1 MSASLSLLGGLSP
14 LAAQLGPDA
23 GVEGASEALAQWV
36 DVIQAPELELPLPLI
51 EMPAGQAQAPDQAEQ
66 APAVELLADP
76 QQWLLMM
83 LNQQAVNVQARDS
96 NATAAP
102 PLSSAR
108 VLTRLAAGAGV
119 MQGLNEPL
127 PLPDAPL
134 MPGRAKQAEGERM
147 ALSLDSH
154 VLTAGRG
161 GAPAPVMTAATA
173 VINALA
179 EGQGAGLSYAGL
191 SNAGAVSAEQVDA
204 TVIQPVLTGSTASSE
219 PVLERGLKLVA
230 PQARWGE
237 QMLNALRETVEIQVQ
252 QRFQQAT
259 IRLDPPELGSLEIFI
274 SHESGRLSVH
284 ISAAQT
290 DVARLLAHSS
300 ERMRQEL
307 VQQNLLHVDV
317 QVSSDSRGQSS
328 REQARQQ
335 HETAIAQA
343 MIIEEALMPD
353 SVPKGYGS
361 DVLVTV

>member
-1 MSASLSLLGGLSP
+1 MSASISLLGGFSQP
-14 LAAQLGPDA
+14 AAQPAPDA
-23 GVEGASEALAQWV
+23 GVEGVIEALVQ
-36 DVIQAPELELPLPLI
+36 VIYTPQTPELELPLPLMD
-51 EMPAGQAQAPDQAEQ
+51 MPAEAVQLQDQEEQ
-66 APAVELLADP
+66 APAVEVLADP

-96 NATAAP
+96 NAASAP
-102 PLSSAR
+102 PPSTAR
-108 VLTRLAAGAGV
+108 VLTRLAADAGV
-119 MQGLNEPL
+119 LQGLNEPT

-134 MPGRAKQAEGERM
+134 TLNRTTQGEPM
-147 ALSLDSH
+147 ALSLDPQA
-154 VLTAGRG
+154 LAAAREGAG
-161 GAPAPVMTAATA
+161 ATTPVKTA
-173 VINALA
+173 VTAVPA
-179 EGQGAGLSYAGL
+179 EGQWAGIAKPGL
-191 SNAGAVSAEQVDA
+191 VSSERADA
-204 TVIQPVLTGSTASSE
+204 TLTPLALTGAPPLSE
-219 PVLERGLKLVA
+219 PVLERGLKLIA

-335 HETAIAQA
+335 PEPAIAQA
-343 MIIEEALMPD
+343 IEEAQIPEIV
-353 SVPKGYGS
+353 STGS
-361 DVLVTV
+361 GGDVLVTV

>member
-1 MSASLSLLGGLSP
+1 MSASLSLLGGFSP

-36 DVIQAPELELPLPLI
+36 DVIQAPALELPLPLI
-51 EMPAGQAQAPDQAEQ
+51 EMPAGQAQAPDQTEQ

-96 NATAAP
+96 NAAAAP

-154 VLTAGRG
+154 VLAAGRG

-179 EGQGAGLSYAGL
+179 EGQGAGLS
-191 SNAGAVSAEQVDA
+191 NAGAVSAEQVDA
-204 TVIQPVLTGSTASSE
+204 TVTQPVLTGSTATSE

>member
-1 MSASLSLLGGLSP
+1 MSASLSLLGGFSP
-14 LAAQLGPDA
+14 LAAQPAPDA
-23 GVEGASEALAQWV
+23 GVEGAIEALVQWV
-36 DVIQAPELELPLPLI
+36 DGTLMPELELELPLPLPLI
-51 EMPAGQAQAPDQAEQ
+51 DASVGQSPPQDQEGQAAT
-66 APAVELLADP
+66 VERLADP

-96 NATAAP
+96 TDASAP
-102 PLSSAR
+102 PQASAR
-108 VLTRLAAGAGV
+108 VLTRLAADAGV
-119 MQGLNEPL
+119 LQGLNDPL

-134 MPGRAKQAEGERM
+134 IPGRVKQNEGERL
-147 ALSLDSH
+147 ALSLDTPT
-154 VLTAGRG
+154 LMTEKG
-161 GAPAPVMTAATA
+161 GAGTTTPVMSAVTTAP
-173 VINALA
+173 A
-179 EGQGAGLSYAGL
+179 EGQWAGL
-191 SNAGAVSAEQVDA
+191 SNAVTVSAVLADA
-204 TVIQPVLTGSTASSE
+204 TVTPPPGAATPSSE

-259 IRLDPPELGSLEIFI
+259 IRLDPPELGSLEIYI

-317 QVSSDSRGQSS
+317 QVSSDARGQSS
-328 REQARQQ
+328 REQARRQ
-335 HETAIAQA
+335 HEPGIAQA
-343 MIIEEALMPD
+343 VEEAQMPD
-353 SVPKGYGS
+353 TVPTGYGT

>member
-1 MSASLSLLGGLSP
+1 MPASLSLLGGSSP
-14 LAAQLGPDA
+14 LVAHPAPDA
-23 GVEGASEALAQWV
+23 EVEGAIEALAQ
-36 DVIQAPELELPLPLI
+36 VIYIPQASELELPLPLT
-51 EMPAGQAQAPDQAEQ
+51 EMPAEYVPLQDQAQQAAAIE
-66 APAVELLADP
+66 ALADP

-83 LNQQAVNVQARDS
+83 LNQQAVNVQVLDS
-96 NATAAP
+96 DATSAP
-102 PLSSAR
+102 PLSSAG
-108 VLTRLAAGAGV
+108 VLKRLAADAGV
-119 MQGLNEPL
+119 LGVNEPL
-127 PLPDAPL
+127 PLLDAA
-134 MPGRAKQAEGERM
+134 MTQSRAKQGEGERM
-147 ALSLDSH
+147 ALSLDTQT
-154 VLTAGRG
+154 LMPGRG
-161 GAPAPVMTAATA
+161 VTWTATPVMSVATAAPAASQWSGLPNAAPVGLE
-173 VINALA
+173 LA
-179 EGQGAGLSYAGL
+179 D
-191 SNAGAVSAEQVDA
+191 V
-204 TVIQPVLTGSTASSE
+204 TVPQPVLAGATASSE

-335 HETAIAQA
+335 HESVIAQA
-343 MIIEEALMPD
+343 MEEVQMAD
-353 SVPKGYGS
+353 SVSKGYGS

>member
-1 MSASLSLLGGLSP
+1 MSASLSLLGGFSP

-36 DVIQAPELELPLPLI
+36 DVLQAPALELPLPLI
-51 EMPAGQAQAPDQAEQ
+51 EMPAGQAQAPDQTEQ

-96 NATAAP
+96 NAAAAP

-134 MPGRAKQAEGERM
+134 MPGRAKQAEVERM

-154 VLTAGRG
+154 VLAAGRG

-179 EGQGAGLSYAGL
+179 EGQGAGLS
-191 SNAGAVSAEQVDA
+191 NAGAVSAEQVDA
-204 TVIQPVLTGSTASSE
+204 TVTQPVLTGSTATSE

-335 HETAIAQA
+335 HESVIAQA
-343 MIIEEALMPD
+343 MEEVQMAD
-353 SVPKGYGS
+353 SVSKGYGS

>member
-1 MSASLSLLGGLSP
+1 MSASLSLLGGFSP
-14 LAAQLGPDA
+14 VAAQPAPDA
-23 GVEGASEALAQWV
+23 GVEDAIEALAQWI
-36 DVIQAPELELPLPLI
+36 DVTQVTELELPSPLI
-51 EMPAGQAQAPDQAEQ
+51 DVSVVYALPQSQEEQ
-66 APAVELLADP
+66 ASTVERLADP

-83 LNQQAVNVQARDS
+83 LNQQTVNVQARDS
-96 NATAAP
+96 SAASAAP
-102 PLSSAR
+102 LASAR
-108 VLTRLAAGAGV
+108 VLTRLAADAGV
-119 MQGLNEPL
+119 LQGLNELL

-134 MPGRAKQAEGERM
+134 TPGRAKQDEGERL
-147 ALSLDSH
+147 ALSLDTPA
-154 VLTAGRG
+154 LTAGRG
-161 GAPAPVMTAATA
+161 GAGATLPVMTAAT
-173 VINALA
+173 VSTVPLA
-179 EGQGAGLSYAGL
+179 EGQWAGLSYAG
-191 SNAGAVSAEQVDA
+191 AVSVPLAETAV
-204 TVIQPVLTGSTASSE
+204 TQPALTGAMASTE
-219 PVLERGLKLVA
+219 PVLERGLKLIA

-317 QVSSDSRGQSS
+317 QVSSDARGQSS

-335 HETAIAQA
+335 HEPAIAQA
-343 MIIEEALMPD
+343 IEEAQVPD
-353 SVPKGYGS
+353 SGPTGYCS

>member
-1 MSASLSLLGGLSP
+1 MSASLSLLGGFSP
-14 LAAQLGPDA
+14 LAAQPAPDA
-23 GVEGASEALAQWV
+23 GVEGAIEALMQWV
-36 DVIQAPELELPLPLI
+36 EVTPMPELELPLPLI
-51 EMPAGQAQAPDQAEQ
+51 DETVGQPPPQDQEAH
-66 APAVELLADP
+66 AATVERLADP

-83 LNQQAVNVQARDS
+83 LNQQAVNVQARDTS
-96 NATAAP
+96 AACAP
-102 PLSSAR
+102 PQASAR
-108 VLTRLAAGAGV
+108 VLTRLAANAGV
-119 MQGLNEPL
+119 LQGLNEPL

-134 MPGRAKQAEGERM
+134 MPGRVKQNEGERL
-147 ALSLDSH
+147 ALSLDTPA
-154 VLTAGRG
+154 LMTGKG
-161 GAPAPVMTAATA
+161 GAGTTTPVMSAVTAAPT
-173 VINALA
+173 
-179 EGQGAGLSYAGL
+179 EGQWVGL
-191 SNAGAVSAEQVDA
+191 SNAVTVSAVLADTTVTPPAVAAA
-204 TVIQPVLTGSTASSE
+204 TPSSE

-259 IRLDPPELGSLEIFI
+259 IRLDPPELGSLEIYI

-317 QVSSDSRGQSS
+317 QVSSDARGQSS
-328 REQARQQ
+328 REQARRQ
-335 HETAIAQA
+335 HEPAIAQA
-343 MIIEEALMPD
+343 VEEAQMPD
-353 SVPKGYGS
+353 TVPTGYGT

>member
-1 MSASLSLLGGLSP
+1 MSASLSLLGGFSQS
-14 LAAQLGPDA
+14 AAQPAPDA
-23 GVEGASEALAQWV
+23 GVEGAIEALVQ
-36 DVIQAPELELPLPLI
+36 VIYTPQTPELELPLPLMD
-51 EMPAGQAQAPDQAEQ
+51 MPAEAVQLQDQEEQ
-66 APAVELLADP
+66 APAVEVLADP

-96 NATAAP
+96 NAASAP
-102 PLSSAR
+102 PPSTAR
-108 VLTRLAAGAGV
+108 VLTRLAVDAGV
-119 MQGLNEPL
+119 LQRLNEPT

-134 MPGRAKQAEGERM
+134 TLNRTTQGEPM
-147 ALSLDSH
+147 ALSLDPQ
-154 VLTAGRG
+154 VLAAAREGAG
-161 GAPAPVMTAATA
+161 ATTPVKTA
-173 VINALA
+173 VTAVPA
-179 EGQGAGLSYAGL
+179 EGQWAGIAKPGL
-191 SNAGAVSAEQVDA
+191 VSSERADA
-204 TVIQPVLTGSTASSE
+204 TLTPLALTGAPPLSE
-219 PVLERGLKLVA
+219 PVLERGLKLIA

-335 HETAIAQA
+335 SEPAIAQA
-343 MIIEEALMPD
+343 IDEAQIPEI
-353 SVPKGYGS
+353 VPTGYGS

>member
-1 MSASLSLLGGLSP
+1 MSASLSLLGGFSP
-14 LAAQLGPDA
+14 LAAQPAPDA
-23 GVEGASEALAQWV
+23 GVEGAIEALMQWV
-36 DVIQAPELELPLPLI
+36 EVTPMPELELPLPLI
-51 EMPAGQAQAPDQAEQ
+51 DGTVGQPPPQDQEAH
-66 APAVELLADP
+66 AATVERLADP

-96 NATAAP
+96 SAASAP
-102 PLSSAR
+102 PLASAR
-108 VLTRLAAGAGV
+108 VLTRLAADAGV
-119 MQGLNEPL
+119 LQSLTEPL

-134 MPGRAKQAEGERM
+134 TPGRAKQDEGVRL
-147 ALSLDSH
+147 ALSLDTPA
-154 VLTAGRG
+154 LMTGQRG
-161 GAPAPVMTAATA
+161 TGATLPVMTAAT
-173 VINALA
+173 VVPA
-179 EGQGAGLSYAGL
+179 EGQWAGLA
-191 SNAGAVSAEQVDA
+191 NAGGVSAELADTAV
-204 TVIQPVLTGSTASSE
+204 TQPVLIGATASTE

-317 QVSSDSRGQSS
+317 QVSSDARGQSS
-328 REQARQQ
+328 REQARRQ
-335 HETAIAQA
+335 HEPSIAQA
-343 MIIEEALMPD
+343 VEEAQMPD
-353 SVPKGYGS
+353 TVPTGYGT

>member
-1 MSASLSLLGGLSP
+1 MSASLSLLGGFSP

-36 DVIQAPELELPLPLI
+36 DVIQAPALELPLPLI

-96 NATAAP
+96 NAAAAP

-179 EGQGAGLSYAGL
+179 EGQGAGLS
-191 SNAGAVSAEQVDA
+191 NAGAVSAEQVDA
-204 TVIQPVLTGSTASSE
+204 TVTQPVLTGSTATSE

>member
-1 MSASLSLLGGLSP
+1 MSASLSLLGGFTQSASQP
-14 LAAQLGPDA
+14 APDV
-23 GVEGASEALAQWV
+23 GEEGAIEALVQGGYIAQTP
-36 DVIQAPELELPLPLI
+36 DFELPLPLI
-51 EMPAGQAQAPDQAEQ
+51 EMPAEYVPPQDQEEHAS
-66 APAVELLADP
+66 AVDVLADP
-76 QQWLLMM
+76 QQWLLLM
-83 LNQQAVNVQARDS
+83 LNQQVVNVQARES
-96 NATAAP
+96 NAVSAP
-102 PLSSAR
+102 LPTSAR
-108 VLTRLAAGAGV
+108 VLTRLAANAGV
-119 MQGLNEPL
+119 LQGLNEPL

-134 MPGRAKQAEGERM
+134 ALNRAKQGEGERM
-147 ALSLDSH
+147 ALSLDTQA
-154 VLTAGRG
+154 LTAARG
-161 GAPAPVMTAATA
+161 STGATTPVMIAVTAAP
-173 VINALA
+173 A
-179 EGQGAGLSYAGL
+179 EGQWAGIA
-191 SNAGAVSAEQVDA
+191 NAGSVSAERADA
-204 TVIQPVLTGSTASSE
+204 PVTQLAMTGTNPPPE

-237 QMLNALRETVEIQVQ
+237 QMLKALRETVEIQVQ

-335 HETAIAQA
+335 PEPAIAQA
-343 MIIEEALMPD
+343 IEEEAQIPEI
-353 SVPKGYGS
+353 VPTGYGS

>member
-1 MSASLSLLGGLSP
+1 MSASLSLLGGFSP

-51 EMPAGQAQAPDQAEQ
+51 EMPAGQAQAPDQEEQ

-96 NATAAP
+96 NAAAAP

-127 PLPDAPL
+127 PLPDVPL

-147 ALSLDSH
+147 ALSLDTH

-173 VINALA
+173 VISVLA
-179 EGQGAGLSYAGL
+179 EAQGAGLSY
-191 SNAGAVSAEQVDA
+191 AGAVSAEQVDA
-204 TVIQPVLTGSTASSE
+204 TVTQPVLTGSTASSE

>member
-1 MSASLSLLGGLSP
+1 MSASLSLLGGFSQPAPQP
-14 LAAQLGPDA
+14 LPDA
-23 GVEGASEALAQWV
+23 GVEGAIEALVQ
-36 DVIQAPELELPLPLI
+36 VIYTPQTPALELPLPLLDL
-51 EMPAGQAQAPDQAEQ
+51 PAEPAQLQDQAEQ
-66 APAVELLADP
+66 TPAVEVLADP

-96 NATAAP
+96 STASAP
-102 PLSSAR
+102 PPSTAR
-108 VLTRLAAGAGV
+108 VMKRLVADSG
-119 MQGLNEPL
+119 MLQGLNEPV

-134 MPGRAKQAEGERM
+134 TPSRAKQGEGERM
-147 ALSLDSH
+147 VLSLDTQA
-154 VLTAGRG
+154 LTAARG
-161 GAPAPVMTAATA
+161 STGASSPVITTTTAAAATA
-173 VINALA
+173 API
-179 EGQGAGLSYAGL
+179 EGQWAGLP
-191 SNAGAVSAEQVDA
+191 NAGAVSVERADA
-204 TVIQPVLTGSTASSE
+204 TVTQSALSGPSTLSE

-335 HETAIAQA
+335 PEPAIAQVMA
-343 MIIEEALMPD
+343 EAQMPEN
-353 SVPKGYGS
+353 VPTGYGS
-361 DVLVTV
+361 DVLFTV

>member
-1 MSASLSLLGGLSP
+1 MSASLSLLGGFSQP
-14 LAAQLGPDA
+14 AAQPAPDA
-23 GVEGASEALAQWV
+23 GVEGAIETFVQVAYIPQT
-36 DVIQAPELELPLPLI
+36 PELELPLPLMD
-51 EMPAGQAQAPDQAEQ
+51 MPAELVQLQDQEEQ
-66 APAVELLADP
+66 APAVEVLADP

-83 LNQQAVNVQARDS
+83 LNQQAVNVQARDA
-96 NATAAP
+96 NTASAP
-102 PLSSAR
+102 PPSTAR
-108 VLTRLAAGAGV
+108 VMTRLVADSGLSH
-119 MQGLNEPL
+119 GLNESV
-127 PLPDAPL
+127 PLPDVPL
-134 MPGRAKQAEGERM
+134 TPSRAKQGEGERM
-147 ALSLDSH
+147 VLSLDTQA
-154 VLTAGRG
+154 LTAARG
-161 GAPAPVMTAATA
+161 STGASSPVIATTTAAAATG
-173 VINALA
+173 VSS
-179 EGQGAGLSYAGL
+179 EVQWAGL
-191 SNAGAVSAEQVDA
+191 SNVGAVSVERADA
-204 TVIQPVLTGSTASSE
+204 TVTPIALTGAPPLSE
-219 PVLERGLKLVA
+219 PVLERGLKLIA

-335 HETAIAQA
+335 SEPAIAQA
-343 MIIEEALMPD
+343 IDEAQIPEI
-353 SVPKGYGS
+353 VPTGYGS

>member
-1 MSASLSLLGGLSP
+1 MSASLSLLGGFNP
-14 LAAQLGPDA
+14 LAAQPAPDA
-23 GVEGASEALAQWV
+23 GVEGAIEALVQWV
-36 DVIQAPELELPLPLI
+36 DVTQMLELELPLPLI
-51 EMPAGQAQAPDQAEQ
+51 DASVGQAPPQDREVQAAT
-66 APAVELLADP
+66 VERLVDP

-96 NATAAP
+96 TDTSAP
-102 PLSSAR
+102 PQASAR
-108 VLTRLAAGAGV
+108 VLTRLAADAGV
-119 MQGLNEPL
+119 LQGLNEPL
-127 PLPDAPL
+127 PLPDVPL
-134 MPGRAKQAEGERM
+134 MPGRVKQNEGERL
-147 ALSLDSH
+147 ALSLDTPA
-154 VLTAGRG
+154 LMTGKGRAEG
-161 GAPAPVMTAATA
+161 TTTPVMSAVTAAP
-173 VINALA
+173 A
-179 EGQGAGLSYAGL
+179 EGQWAGL
-191 SNAGAVSAEQVDA
+191 SNAVTVSAVLADA
-204 TVIQPVLTGSTASSE
+204 TVTPAAVAGATPSTE

-317 QVSSDSRGQSS
+317 QVSSDGRGQSS
-328 REQARQQ
+328 REQSRQP
-335 HETAIAQA
+335 HEPAIAQA
-343 MIIEEALMPD
+343 FEEAQMPD
-353 SVPKGYGS
+353 TVPTGYGS

>member
-1 MSASLSLLGGLSP
+1 MSASLSLLGGFSP

-36 DVIQAPELELPLPLI
+36 DVIQAPALELPLPLI

-96 NATAAP
+96 NAAAAP

-134 MPGRAKQAEGERM
+134 MPGRAKQAEVERM

-154 VLTAGRG
+154 VLAAGRG
-161 GAPAPVMTAATA
+161 VAPAPVMTAATA

-204 TVIQPVLTGSTASSE
+204 TVTQPVLTGSTATSE

-335 HETAIAQA
+335 HEPAIAQA
-343 MIIEEALMPD
+343 IEDAQMPD

>member
-1 MSASLSLLGGLSP
+1 MSASLSLLGGFSQS
-14 LAAQLGPDA
+14 AAQPAPDA
-23 GVEGASEALAQWV
+23 GVEGAIEALVQ
-36 DVIQAPELELPLPLI
+36 VIYTPQTPELELPLPLMD
-51 EMPAGQAQAPDQAEQ
+51 MPAEAVQLQDQEEQ
-66 APAVELLADP
+66 APAVEVLADP

-96 NATAAP
+96 NAASAP
-102 PLSSAR
+102 PPSTAR
-108 VLTRLAAGAGV
+108 VLTRLAVDAGV
-119 MQGLNEPL
+119 LQRLNEPT

-134 MPGRAKQAEGERM
+134 TLNRTTQGEPM
-147 ALSLDSH
+147 ALSLDPQ
-154 VLTAGRG
+154 VLAAAREGAG
-161 GAPAPVMTAATA
+161 ATTPVKTA
-173 VINALA
+173 VTAVPA
-179 EGQGAGLSYAGL
+179 EGQWAGIAKPGL
-191 SNAGAVSAEQVDA
+191 VSSERAEA
-204 TVIQPVLTGSTASSE
+204 TLTPLALTGAPPLSE

-290 DVARLLAHSS
+290 DVARLLAYSS

-335 HETAIAQA
+335 SEPAIAQA
-343 MIIEEALMPD
+343 IDEAQIPEI
-353 SVPKGYGS
+353 VPTGYGS